1 MALKIVYQ
9 TCCGIDVHKTFVV
22 ACIATTNKQGVT
34 TYKRH
39 RFSTF
44 TQGLR
49 ELLQW
54 LLDNNCKDVCMES
67 TGKYWIPV
75 YNVLENDCTIVL
87 AHPKYVKAIRGKKTD
102 KKDAKW
108 IADLFKHDLVAGSFM
123 PPADIRQLRD
133 LMRYRYKLTCFMSSE
148 KNRLQNCLTVSNI
161 QLASVVTDTFGKS
174 SQKILDKILEN
185 PQDTSF
191 DIKPLIHG
199 SLKKKLPELEL
210 AIDGYITTEQAG
222 KLKIIKKHFEDLES
236 RKAELE
242 ELILALVSPYQQE
255 LDLILTAPSFTNVFT
270 AIGIISEIGVNM
282 EAFPSAK
289 HLCSW
294 AGLTPT
300 NNESAGK
307 KKSVRVSKAGCYI
320 KPLLVQCAN
329 AAIKSKQ
336 HPEIRNRYL
345 RIKKRRGHKK
355 AIIAIAR
362 MLLTA
367 LYHMLKNGENYNSD
381 LYKKSDVL
389 PTTREITVEQ
399 AILMAQFQGYRIK
412 SAME

>member
-1 MALKIVYQ
+1 MALKIVYKI
-9 TCCGIDVHKTFVV
+9 CCGIDVHKTFVA
-22 ACIATTNKQGVT
+22 ACIASTNSNGVT
-34 TYKRH
+34 TYKSH
-39 RFSTF
+39 RFSTY
-44 TQGLR
+44 TKGLK

-54 LLDNNCKDVCMES
+54 LLDSNCKDVCMES

-75 YNVLENDCTIVL
+75 YNVLEKGCSIVL

-161 QLASVVTDTFGKS
+161 QLGSVVSDTFGKS
-174 SQKILDKILEN
+174 SMKILDKILEDPLN
-185 PQDTSF
+185 TSF
-191 DIKPLIHG
+191 DLEPLIHG
-199 SLKKKLPELEL
+199 SMKDKIPELEL
-210 AIDGYITTEQAG
+210 AVDGYISPEQAG
-222 KLKIIKKHFEDLES
+222 KLKIIKKHCEDLES

-242 ELILALVSPYQQE
+242 KLILALASPYQQE
-255 LDLILTAPSFTNVFT
+255 LDLILTAPSFKNPFS
-270 AIGIISEIGVNM
+270 AIAVISEIGVNM

-307 KKSVRVSKAGCYI
+307 KKSVRVSKAGCFI
-320 KPLLVQCAN
+320 KPLLVQCAT
-329 AAIKSKQ
+329 AVVKSEK

-345 RIKKRRGHKK
+345 RIRKRRGHKK

-367 LYHMLKNGENYNSD
+367 LYNMLKNKEPYNAD
-381 LYKKSDVL
+381 LYKKSDVF
-389 PTTREITVEQ
+389 PIQREITVEQ
-399 AILMAQFQGYRIK
+399 AILIAQNQGYKIK
-412 SAME
+412 SAS

>member
-1 MALKIVYQ
+1 
-9 TCCGIDVHKTFVV
+9 
-22 ACIATTNKQGVT
+22 
-34 TYKRH
+34 
-39 RFSTF
+39 
-44 TQGLR
+44 
-49 ELLQW
+49 
-54 LLDNNCKDVCMES
+54 MES

-75 YNVLENDCTIVL
+75 YNVLEEQCAIIL

-108 IADLFKHDLVAGSFM
+108 IADLFKHDLVSGSFM

-133 LMRYRYKLTCFMSSE
+133 LMRYRYKLTCFSSSE

-161 QLASVVTDTFGKS
+161 QLGNVVSDTLGKS

-185 PQDTSF
+185 PLDTSF
-191 DIKPLIHG
+191 DIEPLIHG
-199 SLKKKLPELEL
+199 SMKKKLSELEL
-210 AIDGYITTEQAG
+210 A
-222 KLKIIKKHFEDLES
+222 
-236 RKAELE
+236 
-242 ELILALVSPYQQE
+242 SPYQQN
-255 LDLILTAPSFTNVFT
+255 LDIILTAPGINNPFT
-270 AIGIISEIGVNM
+270 AIGVISEIGVNM

-307 KKSVRVSKAGCYI
+307 EKSVRVSKAGCHI

-329 AAIKSKQ
+329 AVVTSKK

-345 RIKKRRGHKK
+345 RLKKRRGHKK

-367 LYHMLKNGENYNSD
+367 LYHMLKNEENYNAE
-381 LYKKSDVL
+381 LYRKSDIL
-389 PTTREITVEQ
+389 PTEREITIEQ
-399 AILMAQFQGYRIK
+399 AVIMAQFQGYKIK
-412 SAME
+412 SAAE